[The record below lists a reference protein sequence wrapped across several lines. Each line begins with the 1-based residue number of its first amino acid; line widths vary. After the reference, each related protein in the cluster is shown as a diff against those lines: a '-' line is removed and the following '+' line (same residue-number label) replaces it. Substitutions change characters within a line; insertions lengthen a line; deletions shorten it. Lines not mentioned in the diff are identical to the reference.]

1 MAVQNNAQSVSNS
14 LKFRLVVL
22 VFLQYAVWGAYL
34 ISIGR
39 YLAQAGLGSQI
50 KWFFALNGFISLFM
64 PALMGIVSD
73 RFIEAQRTLSV
84 CHLLAGVFMA
94 AAGIYCL
101 QTAQLQFGKLFALYG
116 SSILFFMPTI
126 ALTNSVS
133 YSAIAREGA
142 DAVRIFPPIRVFGT
156 VGFICSMLITNWV
169 STGGVRMQDSGAQFL
184 FSGLLSIVMCLY
196 ALTMPNCPV
205 TRGGNARTM
214 ADAFSVR
221 AFSLF
226 RKRNMA
232 LFFLFSVL
240 MGSALQIT
248 NGYANTFLNSFSSEP
263 SLANTFAVRN
273 SNALLSL
280 SQISET
286 LCFLLI
292 PFFMKRFGIKGVMLM
307 SMVAWVLRFGLFG
320 LGTPD
325 MPGVLLFILSCILY
339 GIAFD
344 FFNIAGSLYVEQN
357 AGKPLRA
364 SAQGLFM
371 MMTNGI
377 GATLGVLVAGAI
389 MDKLVFKASQPDWS
403 RAWFIFAGYVLVVT
417 LLFAVFFKDTDNAD
431 KTA

>member
-1 MAVQNNAQSVSNS
+1 MSVQNSVTSVSNS
-14 LKFRLVVL
+14 LKVRLIIL
-22 VFLQYAVWGAYL
+22 VFLQYAVWGTYL

-39 YLAQAGLGSQI
+39 YLALAGLGSQI
-50 KWFFALNGFISLFM
+50 KWFFALNGLVSLFM
-64 PALMGIVSD
+64 PALMGIASD

-84 CHLLAGVFMA
+84 CHMLAGVFMA
-94 AAGIYCL
+94 AAGLYCL
-101 QTAQLQFGKLFALYG
+101 HTTQPQFVKLFALYG
-116 SSILFFMPTI
+116 SSILFFMPTV

-133 YSAIAREGA
+133 YSAIAGEGA
-142 DAVRIFPPIRVFGT
+142 DPVKVFPPIRVFGT
-156 VGFICSMLITNWV
+156 VGFICTMLLTNWIRIDGV
-169 STGGVRMQDSGAQFL
+169 SMQDSGGQLL
-184 FSGLLSIVMCLY
+184 FSGILSIVMCFY

-214 ADAFSVR
+214 ADAFSVK

-226 RKRNMA
+226 RKKQMA
-232 LFFLFSVL
+232 VFFVFSIL

-248 NGYANTFLNSFSSEP
+248 NGYANTFLNSFSSNP
-263 SLANTFAVRN
+263 ALAETFAVRN

-292 PFFMKRFGIKGVMLM
+292 PFFMKRLGIKGVMLM

-320 LGTPD
+320 LGSPD

-357 AGKPLRA
+357 AGKPLRS

-389 MDKLVFKASQPDWS
+389 MDKLVFKAADPNWS
-403 RAWFIFAGYVLVVT
+403 KAWFIFAGYVLVVT
-417 LLFAVFFKDTDNAD
+417 LLFAVLFKESDQE
-431 KTA
+431 KKS

>member
-1 MAVQNNAQSVSNS
+1 MSVQNSVTSVSNS
-14 LKFRLVVL
+14 LRFRLIIL
-22 VFLQYAVWGAYL
+22 VFLQYAVWGTYL

-39 YLAQAGLGSQI
+39 YLALAGLGSQI
-50 KWFFALNGFISLFM
+50 KWFFALNGLVSLFM

-94 AAGIYCL
+94 AAGLYCL
-101 QTAQLQFGKLFALYG
+101 HTTQPQFVKLFALYG
-116 SSILFFMPTI
+116 SSILFFMPTV

-133 YSAIAREGA
+133 YSAIAGEGA
-142 DAVRIFPPIRVFGT
+142 DPVKVFPPIRVFGT
-156 VGFICSMLITNWV
+156 VGFICTMLLTNWIRIDGV
-169 STGGVRMQDSGAQFL
+169 SMQDSGAQLL
-184 FSGLLSIVMCLY
+184 FSGILSIVMCFY

-205 TRGGNARTM
+205 VHDGKGRTM

-226 RKRNMA
+226 RKKQMA
-232 LFFLFSVL
+232 VFFVFSIL

-248 NGYANTFLNSFSSEP
+248 NGYANTFLNSFSSDP
-263 SLANTFAVRN
+263 ALAHTFAVRN

-292 PFFMKRFGIKGVMLM
+292 PFFMKRLGIKGVMLM

-320 LGTPD
+320 LGSPD

-357 AGKPLRA
+357 AGKPLRS

-389 MDKLVFKASQPDWS
+389 MDKLVFKAVDPDWS
-403 RAWFIFAGYVLVVT
+403 KAWFIFAGYVLVVT
-417 LLFAVFFKDTDNAD
+417 LLFAVFFKESDQE
-431 KTA
+431 KKS